1 MRAVN
6 ISKGSNKR
14 VSKKD
19 KKSDERVS
27 KKDKKSE
34 KDITVV
40 KNEN

>member
-1 MRAVN
+1 M
-6 ISKGSNKR
+6 
-14 VSKKD
+14 SKKD

>member
-6 ISKGSNKR
+6 ISKGSDER